1 MYIMEN
7 WRTDAAPLHGIVMP
21 IHHER
26 YARAWSLHRDPAMSD
41 ESRQILER
49 EMDDAQNHFTWD
61 EFQEFKKTLPG
72 FVEYWAEKKEELLS
86 KLRERHSA

>member
-1 MYIMEN
+1 MSTEN
-7 WRTDAAPLHGIVMP
+7 TSTGTPVECLVMP

-26 YARAWSLHRDPAMSD
+26 YARAWSLHRDPSMSD

-61 EFQEFKKTLPG
+61 EFQKFKTTLPG
-72 FVEYWAEKKEELLS
+72 YVEYWAGMKEQVLS
-86 KLRERHSA
+86 DLRRRFSA